1 MPIEPTTTK
10 EKDYLDQDPEI
21 RGQKFA
27 CVSFVSPEDM
37 IVKKEIFQFS
47 KFAKAISKDI
57 ANLLDHVDEKFGVLN
72 VNSNVNSNG
81 ENGEEKNEDAEREII
96 RGAIKG
102 IRERHAYLLNHENMQ
117 GEFASFVSLNSAQI
131 DKEFDELNEF
141 RTSVRGFKVRG
152 VYDSLDEAKARAKKI
167 ESFDNKFNVF
177 VCQVGCWCPWSPN
190 PEEIQDNEYA
200 ETQLNTLVKGY
211 KENEEKKNKFFEER
225 KEELVVH
232 GREFTERLKKDQTS
246 RVTVVKEE
254 DLPTNALL
262 SPDPWM
268 ASKGILEVKE

>member
-1 MPIEPTTTK
+1 
-10 EKDYLDQDPEI
+10 
-21 RGQKFA
+21 
-27 CVSFVSPEDM
+27 VSPEDM
-37 IVKKEIFQFS
+37 LVKKEIFQFS
-47 KFAKAISKDI
+47 KFTNAISKDI
-57 ANLLDHVDEKFGVLN
+57 ANLLDHVDEKFGVLRGRD
-72 VNSNVNSNG
+72 G
-81 ENGEEKNEDAEREII
+81 EGEKDEKDEKYEKDEKEENEEKNADAEREVI

-102 IRERHAYLLNHENMQ
+102 IRERYSYLENHENMQ

-190 PEEIQDNEYA
+190 PEEIQDSEYA
-200 ETQLNTLVKGY
+200 ETQLNTLVKSY

-225 KEELVVH
+225 KEELIVH
-232 GREFTERLKKDQTS
+232 GREFTERLKKDQIKQNS
-246 RVTVVKEE
+246 SKITVIKEE